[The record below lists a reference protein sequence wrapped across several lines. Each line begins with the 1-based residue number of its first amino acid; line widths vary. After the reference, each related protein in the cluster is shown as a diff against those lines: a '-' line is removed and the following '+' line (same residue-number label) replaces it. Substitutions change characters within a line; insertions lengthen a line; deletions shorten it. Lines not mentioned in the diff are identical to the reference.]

1 MLRKNI
7 KNKLCLLISLFLLIC
22 GLALGEGTM
31 APFKALDLNQ
41 KEVTSDIF
49 KNADLTMINIWATF
63 CPPCLDE
70 LPALGK
76 LAKEYKSKK
85 VQILG
90 IAADANSVELLE
102 LAKEIVAKTEAD
114 FTHLLPSEDIINLKL
129 KQVSVVPET
138 IFVDKNGKVVGKPII
153 GSRNEAQWREII
165 DQYLKDYVRK

>member
-7 KNKLCLLISLFLLIC
+7 KDKLFLLASSFLLLC
-22 GLALGEGTM
+22 TLALGEGMM

-76 LAKEYKSKK
+76 LAKEYKGKNF
-85 VQILG
+85 QIIG

-102 LAKEIVAKTEAD
+102 LAKEIVTKTGSD
-114 FTHLLPSEDIINLKL
+114 FIHLLPSDDIVNLKL

-138 IFVDKNGKVVGKPII
+138 IFVDKNGKILGNPII

-165 DQYLKDYVRK
+165 DQNLNDHVRK

>member
-1 MLRKNI
+1 MLRKN
-7 KNKLCLLISLFLLIC
+7 KLFLVVFVFLFTSS
-22 GLALGEGTM
+22 LLLGEDVMM
-31 APFKALDLNQ
+31 APFKSLDLNQ
-41 KEVTSDIF
+41 KEITSDIF

-85 VQILG
+85 VQIIG

-102 LAKEIVAKTEAD
+102 LAKEIVDKTKAD
-114 FTHLLPSEDIINLKL
+114 FIHILPSEDIVNLKL

-138 IFVDKNGKVVGKPII
+138 IFVNKNGKIVGESVI
-153 GSRNEAQWREII
+153 GSRSESQWREII
-165 DQYLKDYVRK
+165 EQRLKDHKGK